1 MLTLLVINTVSV
13 LTLNLLYDS
22 ESLRP
27 RFHWRGVSV
36 RNAILGVLF
45 LGLYLFART
54 TAQTGTESRPS
65 AIKSRI
71 LRIVAWTLL
80 TVISVVEATTLASN
94 LLFHQSVTL
103 VRTPAQ
109 TYSLI
114 HSVLFGLLG
123 TTLLVRHRLAKTSGG
138 LLPADLRSMIIGAL
152 WHGIK
157 KSVAY
162 SVVYALVFCI
172 GAFAVY
178 QWSIAGNDPQPFFL
192 GFHFPAFAAIYVLAG
207 LLCGAHAGAVAA
219 VRDKTE
225 ILVKHCDSL
234 AAPLMHSIVM
244 SIPLDSPAGQ
254 SSLRQSFEELKLSAG
269 TTFGGLLGKFVRNK
283 FAESLRGAWVVDLIE
298 QSGRQNNESTARGS
312 LATALRERMVRL
324 ATDDINRRARLVQ
337 WAIYAIAGLIFISP
351 AMFIILR

>member
-1 MLTLLVINTVSV
+1 
-13 LTLNLLYDS
+13 
-22 ESLRP
+22 
-27 RFHWRGVSV
+27 
-36 RNAILGVLF
+36 
-45 LGLYLFART
+45 
-54 TAQTGTESRPS
+54 
-65 AIKSRI
+65 
-71 LRIVAWTLL
+71 
-80 TVISVVEATTLASN
+80 
-94 LLFHQSVTL
+94 
-103 VRTPAQ
+103 
-109 TYSLI
+109 
-114 HSVLFGLLG
+114 LLG
-123 TTLLVRHRLAKTSGG
+123 TTLLVRHRLAKASGG

-172 GAFAVY
+172 GAFVVY
-178 QWSIAGNDPQPFFL
+178 QWSVAGNDPQPFFL

-234 AAPLMHSIVM
+234 AAPLMHSVVM
-244 SIPLDSPAGQ
+244 NIPLDSPAGQ

-269 TTFGGLLGKFVRNK
+269 TPFGGLLGKFVRNK
-283 FAESLRGAWVVDLIE
+283 FAESLHGAWVVDLIE
-298 QSGRQNNESTARGS
+298 QSRRQNNESTARGS

-324 ATDDINRRARLVQ
+324 ATDNINGRARLVQ